1 MWFFSRLSRLSG
13 SRIIIKNHH
22 TFALF
27 PTLSANICDCLGWC
41 RCCFDV
47 WLVMGRLCFWL
58 IPSLCS
64 RYKRV
69 FSVGT
74 HGITTYNPTTLEVT
88 NQVSMNENAFM
99 MYEPLLLP
107 PVPHR
112 CLWDVLLLALCGP
125 HFLNGLVSQL
135 WIYFSVFIGAQ
146 NLILLYCCIIASY
159 KTFIFMLLVHL
170 EALGNFLNVW
180 TGLLML

>member
-1 MWFFSRLSRLSG
+1 
-13 SRIIIKNHH
+13 
-22 TFALF
+22 
-27 PTLSANICDCLGWC
+27 
-41 RCCFDV
+41 
-47 WLVMGRLCFWL
+47 MGRLCFWL

-180 TGLLML
+180 TGLLMLYHVFNPVFSLSMSVVDLWRHLRYWPGRKRSGHRVQPHIP